1 MNQRVENPT
10 VSRELEQMEAHA
22 LSLAFG
28 PLYAVIRMF
37 RDAYSVGKHN
47 EFAKHCS
54 AFSCVEEASLS
65 LNSLEATKGP
75 KPPPRTLH

>member
-37 RDAYSVGKHN
+37 RNAYTVGKHN

-54 AFSCVEEASLS
+54 AFSCIEGASLS
-65 LNSLEATKGP
+65 SISPEVTKGP
-75 KPPPRTLH
+75 KVPPRTLH